1 MAEYRQY
8 PDPAPHGRH
17 AQRASSQPDAG
28 GQAPL
33 HGAHQQQPQRAPQ
46 QRAQT
51 QRPAQPQRTGRP
63 AGAQQPQRAA
73 RQQAPSAG
81 AAVQQHAPSPQPQR
95 RAPQPQRQA
104 PPSGYPR
111 QQSPQGYRPAQAGA
125 APATYGV
132 AGNGGGRGGKGKGQ
146 GGGKKKGGPWR
157 IVFWAALV
165 VLVVALVALGAIAF
179 SYWQGQNAYDSVA
192 QEVFEPP
199 ADIEGA
205 ALADITVDW
214 DKLKAINPDTV
225 GWVYIPGTAVNYPI
239 VHTTDD
245 EKYLTT
251 DFNGQQTWGAT
262 YGSIFLSAANAAD
275 FSDANNIVYGHHLN
289 NGSMFAAI
297 TGFDN
302 ADQFNAHRTAYVLT
316 PQGNFKLRTFSL
328 VHVAADDPLAQTA
341 FASGEER
348 TAYIQD
354 KIDRSVVAAS
364 DVPSPA
370 DIAHMFAFATCDNL
384 PSDGRYVLFSYIEE
398 STVPNVAA
406 VGGTDAAL
414 DPDAAAAVGDASKE
428 IAA

>member
-8 PDPAPHGRH
+8 PDPAPRGRH
-17 AQRASSQPDAG
+17 AQHASSQPGASE
-28 GQAPL
+28 QAPRQ
-33 HGAHQQQPQRAPQ
+33 GAHQQQQPRPQ
-46 QRAQT
+46 QRTQAQ
-51 QRPAQPQRTGRP
+51 RAAQPQHSAQP
-63 AGAQQPQRAA
+63 ANAQPRRAPH
-73 RQQAPSAG
+73 QQAASAG
-81 AAVQQHAPSPQPQR
+81 APVQQHTTSPQPQR
-95 RAPQPQRQA
+95 RAAQPQRQT
-104 PPSGYPR
+104 PPQGHSR
-111 QQSPQGYRPAQAGA
+111 QQPPQGYRPAQAGA
-125 APATYGV
+125 APAVYGV
-132 AGNGGGRGGKGKGQ
+132 AGNGGRGGKGKNQ
-146 GGGKKKGGPWR
+146 GGKKKGGPWR
-157 IVFWAALV
+157 IVFWIALV
-165 VLVVALVALGAIAF
+165 VFVVALAALGVIAF

-199 ADIEGA
+199 EDIEGA

-214 DKLKAINPDTV
+214 EKLKAINPDTV

-341 FASGEER
+341 FASDEER
-348 TAYIQD
+348 AAYIQD
-354 KIDRSVVAAS
+354 KVDRSVVAAS
-364 DVPSPA
+364 NVPSPA

-398 STVPNVAA
+398 STVANVAA
-406 VGGTDAAL
+406 VGGSDAAL
-414 DPDAAAAVGDASKE
+414 DPEAAAAVGDASKE